1 MTMRAVS
8 FARRKGPARRGWGAA
23 LALALASAPLPL
35 AAQVATPGIG
45 GPGTMTGAPA
55 PGPAGSNP
63 SDKDK
68 ASNALA
74 PALPGAVTTSDSIAP
89 PTKPA
94 SEMSPNDELFD
105 AIERGDI
112 QAVRDALSRG
122 ASLEARDVLGE
133 TPIELAIDL
142 GRHAIT
148 FTLLSMRG
156 TGEGDVPPPPAVAA
170 AASPGAASEKSAG
183 TKNGPRQARIV
194 SVSTAASPLAGVAG
208 GALASASAFT
218 GRPDPANGFLGF
230 APLVR

>member
-1 MTMRAVS
+1 MAAVLLKRPH
-8 FARRKGPARRGWGAA
+8 RRSRDRRGSLLGALLV
-23 LALALASAPLPL
+23 LAAPL
-35 AAQVATPGIG
+35 AAHAQVATPGLN
-45 GPGTMTGAPA
+45 GPGTLTGAPA
-55 PGPAGSNP
+55 PGPAGSNA

-74 PALPGAVTTSDSIAP
+74 PALPGAVTTTDSVAP

-133 TPIELAIDL
+133 TPIELSIDL

-156 TGEGDVPPPPAVAA
+156 TSGTDSTPPPPPVFAASGAA
-170 AASPGAASEKSAG
+170 AAKGAAS
-183 TKNGPRQARIV
+183 ARGGMHGAEMV
-194 SVSTAASPLAGVAG
+194 NVATAAGARPAGAADAASLADGI
-208 GALASASAFT
+208 T

-230 APLVR
+230 APLLR

>member
-1 MTMRAVS
+1 MHTGWMKRLD
-8 FARRKGPARRGWGAA
+8 RRRGKKGRLAA
-23 LALALASAPLPL
+23 LLLAAPL
-35 AAQVATPGIG
+35 AAHAQVATPGIN
-45 GPGTMTGAPA
+45 GPGTLTGAPS

-74 PALPGAVTTSDSIAP
+74 PALPGAVTTTDSVAP

-105 AIERGDI
+105 GIERGDI

-122 ASLEARDVLGE
+122 ASLDARDVLGE
-133 TPIELAIDL
+133 TPIELSIDL

-156 TGEGDVPPPPAVAA
+156 TNQGDTPPPPPLLAA
-170 AASPGAASEKSAG
+170 APAKGAK
-183 TKNGPRQARIV
+183 
-194 SVSTAASPLAGVAG
+194 AAPIRAEAG
-208 GALASASAFT
+208 GANTVRVAASAAPSAAGEAGLEMAT
-218 GRPDPANGFLGF
+218 EIAGKPDPANGFLGF